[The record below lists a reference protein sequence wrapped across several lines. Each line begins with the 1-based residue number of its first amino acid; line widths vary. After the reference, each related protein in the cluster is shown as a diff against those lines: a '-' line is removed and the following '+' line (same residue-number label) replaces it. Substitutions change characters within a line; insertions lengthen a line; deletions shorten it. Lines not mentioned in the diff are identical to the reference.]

1 MRLLDVAGESVEASR
16 LDVREGSPA
25 MFSPPAAARRRVVAW
40 AGPWPIRRRDLGDTV
55 HRVQIL
61 DGEGEAWVLLH
72 ADGAWLAE
80 GRYA

>member
-1 MRLLDVAGESVEASR
+1 V
-16 LDVREGSPA
+16 
-25 MFSPPAAARRRVVAW
+25 
-40 AGPWPIRRRDLGDTV
+40 V

-61 DGEGEAWVLLH
+61 DGEGEAWVLLQ